1 LKNFNEDN
9 MGTVSTNEFRKKLKI
24 MVDGQPWE
32 IIDNQFVKPGKGQ
45 AFNRV
50 KIKNLVTG
58 RTLERTWKSGDTVE
72 EAEVTFGEMTY
83 SYNDGANWYFMDSE
97 SMEMVEIPKDALNG
111 NEVWLLDGATVEV
124 TWWDGKVIDVIPPTF
139 VDLVITSAPPGVAG
153 NTASGNVMRPA
164 ILETGAEVM
173 IPLFI
178 EEGTKIRV
186 DTRDG
191 SYLERAK

>member
-1 LKNFNEDN
+1 

>member
-1 LKNFNEDN
+1 

-24 MVDGQPWE
+24 MVDGQPYMIME
-32 IIDNQFVKPGKGQ
+32 NQFVKPGKGQ

-50 KIKNLVTG
+50 RIKNLVTG

-72 EAEVTFGEMTY
+72 EAEVTYSEMTY
-83 SYNDGANWYFMDSE
+83 LYNDGETWYFLDNATNETM
-97 SMEMVEIPKDALNG
+97 EIPKDAMNG
-111 NEVWLLDGATVEV
+111 AEVWLLDGAAVEV
-124 TWWDGKVIDVIPPTF
+124 TWWDGKAIEVIPPTF
-139 VDLVITSAPPGVAG
+139 VDLLIVDAPPGVAG

-164 ILETGAEVM
+164 KLETGAEVM

-178 EEGTKIRV
+178 EQGTKIRV